1 MVAIREL
8 PTKPTPT
15 IDAVRTRDDLALTPD
30 ELGGVVAESPRE
42 PLVIWSPG
50 QPGIV
55 VPARFAMIT
64 IDLLAALGF
73 RKIAVTL
80 AN

>member
-15 IDAVRTRDDLALTPD
+15 IDAIRTRDDRAITPD

-42 PLVIWSPG
+42 PLIVWTPG

-55 VPARFAMIT
+55 VPANRAMIT
-64 IDLLAALGF
+64 INLLAAMGF